1 MNAYTTA
8 VQQNRSENPTND
20 FCYWIAQSGA
30 CEPTRVAFLV
40 KNSEAVCLQSGEIRP
55 LSPFPQHPQT

>member
-8 VQQNRSENPTND
+8 VQQNRSEKSTND

-30 CEPTRVAFLV
+30 CEPTRVVFLV
-40 KNSEAVCLQSGEIRP
+40 KNSEAVCLQSGKIRP
-55 LSPFPQHPQT
+55 LSPSPQLPPT